1 MPYPLSPISTRSNVG
16 SVLTRVLIAVG
27 VALALADASVVT
39 LALPPIL
46 VELETTVEGVA
57 AVLGVYTLVLAA
69 ALPPAEWARRRIGSA
84 RLGVAGF
91 VVFALA
97 GLGCGLVDS
106 LAPLLALRAVQALGA
121 AAGLVCGFAL
131 LTSGE
136 AGRERLWTVA
146 AIFGT
151 AAGPALGGVLTELFD
166 WRAIFLVQAPIGA
179 LAAAACARPGVMPPA
194 LGSANGGPRAPVLPR
209 LRDIELGPAVAL
221 ALVSAALSGVLFLL
235 VLLLVSGWS
244 ISPLGAALTVT
255 LLPAAALVGMRIPGD
270 PRLRAATGC
279 ALVGAGV
286 LALAFLNS
294 ASVAWTFAPQLL
306 AGVGMGL
313 ALTSLV
319 GPLLPERTPADT
331 AFLLAVRHGG
341 ITLALLLLAPITAAQ
356 LDSVATDTRE
366 RGAALV
372 LDAELPPLGKLDLAS
387 AVTAELDPIDPRE
400 TLRRSLDAGA
410 ESFADDPEEAAAYA
424 ELAKRADETLIDG
437 IDRAFA
443 PAFLIAGA
451 LALVGAVFVL
461 PRHSRRARTIA
472 LAVAAAALAVSG
484 AQAAL
489 DAAAAPEPVAIAD
502 PCEPRDLPGT
512 GGIDGIVQ
520 DVALS
525 GLDRAAC
532 EFGSSREELAIAL
545 VDDDAASEYE
555 SEHGVDPRSIDD
567 LVGGAIGL

>member
-1 MPYPLSPISTRSNVG
+1 M
-16 SVLTRVLIAVG
+16 LTRILIAIG

-46 VELETTVEGVA
+46 IELDTTVEGVA

-69 ALPPAEWARRRIGSA
+69 GLPAAEWLRRRTGSA
-84 RLGVAGF
+84 RLGVIGF

-97 GLGCGLVDS
+97 GLGCGAVDS
-106 LAPLLALRAVQALGA
+106 LAPLLVLRAVQALGA
-121 AAGLVCGFAL
+121 AAGLVSGFAL

-136 AGRERLWTVA
+136 AGRERLWTAA

-179 LAAAACARPGVMPPA
+179 LAAAACARPLTTPQP
-194 LGSANGGPRAPVLPR
+194 LGSANGGPPAPVLPR
-209 LRDIELGPAVAL
+209 LRDVELGPTVAL

-255 LLPAAALVGMRIPGD
+255 LLPAAALVGMRIPGG
-270 PRLRAATGC
+270 PRLRAAAGC
-279 ALVGAGV
+279 SLVGAGV

-294 ASVAWTFAPQLL
+294 ASVVWTFVPQLL

-319 GPLLPERTPADT
+319 GSLLAERTPADT
-331 AFLLAVRHGG
+331 AFLLAVRHAG

-387 AVTAELDPIDPRE
+387 AVTGELDPIDPRE
-400 TLRRSLDAGA
+400 TLRSSLDAGA
-410 ESFADDPEEAAAYA
+410 DSFADDPEESAAYA
-424 ELAKRADETLIDG
+424 ELARRADETLVDG
-437 IDRAFA
+437 IDRAFT
-443 PAFLIAGA
+443 PAFLIAGG
-451 LALVGAVFVL
+451 LALLGAVFVL
-461 PRHSRRARTIA
+461 PRHDRRARTIS
-472 LAVAAAALAVSG
+472 LAVAGAALAVSAG
-484 AQAAL
+484 QAAL
-489 DAAAAPEPVAIAD
+489 SVASAPELVTIAD
-502 PCEPRDLPGT
+502 PCEERDLPGT
-512 GGIDGIVQ
+512 GGVDGIVQ
-520 DVALS
+520 DVALR

-545 VDDDAASEYE
+545 VDEDAASEYE
-555 SEHGVDPRSIDD
+555 REHGVDPRSIDD
-567 LVGGAIGL
+567 LIGGVIGL